1 MANITDKI
9 SKEQFNAACN
19 KYPANAWTKFSFR
32 YFSTN
37 SAQQDLYI
45 SKTVKIVL
53 IGLFLVGLIGTI
65 LNLPRILIGIATLT
79 FTGILLLIGILMFGA
94 FIMNNSRIKKIRKEL
109 NITIDEYNALLLA
122 YSS

>member
-37 SAQQDLYI
+37 TAKQDLYV
-45 SKTVKIVL
+45 SKIVRNTL
-53 IGLFLVGLIGTI
+53 IGLFLLGLVGTI
-65 LNLPRILIGIATLT
+65 LSLPKILIGIATLT
-79 FTGILLLIGILMFGA
+79 FTGILVLVGVLMFST

-109 NITIDEYNALLLA
+109 GITNDEYDALLTA
-122 YSS
+122 YS